1 MDIMKCGRGRICQL
15 KASRHCPPVPSPGS
29 KWAIPDG
36 GEAKNVTA
44 SVTQAPLHD
53 KQRALPISYL
63 LPQKKP
69 KVSVAPAS
77 VPQAGKQI
85 LITWATEEE
94 TAGG

>member
-1 MDIMKCGRGRICQL
+1 MRN
-15 KASRHCPPVPSPGS
+15 A
-29 KWAIPDG
+29 
-36 GEAKNVTA
+36 TA

-53 KQRALPISYL
+53 KQHALPISYL

-69 KVSVAPAS
+69 KEVSVAPAS